1 MKKERKPDCDLGGC
15 QWDSAGKRINTPSPD
30 CSRCG
35 WNRAE
40 NARRKAI
47 PLTKNEDGLWR
58 KVIES
63 GKGN

>member
-15 QWDSAGKRINTPSPD
+15 QWAPTPTPD
-30 CSRCG
+30 CARCG

-58 KVIES
+58 KAIES
-63 GKGN
+63 GKEN